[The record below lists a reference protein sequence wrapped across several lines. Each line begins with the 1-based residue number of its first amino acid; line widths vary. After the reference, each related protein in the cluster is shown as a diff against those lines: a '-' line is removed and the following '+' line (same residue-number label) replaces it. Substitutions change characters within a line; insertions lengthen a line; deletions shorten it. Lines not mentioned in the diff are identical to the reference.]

1 MICEYT
7 EEGDL
12 YQFLQDHVAETS
24 LSKSPGVPTL
34 SYGCLIY
41 LATQIAS
48 GMKYLESLNFVHRD
62 LATRNCLVGKCYH
75 IKICDF
81 GSDCPSYKKDYVE
94 MENLLLV
101 PLRWMAWESVIE
113 HRYTTK
119 SDVWS
124 YGVLLWEIL
133 NFAGIR
139 PYQALSDSDLLAS
152 LHNKTPPSLP
162 APRNCHR
169 DLYDLML
176 ECWNITEPLRPS

>member
-1 MICEYT
+1 MRAIISNIYPRDYFKWSEIFYV
-7 EEGDL
+7 DNRSN
-12 YQFLQDHVAETS
+12 FL
-24 LSKSPGVPTL
+24 L
-34 SYGCLIY
+34 
-41 LATQIAS
+41 
-48 GMKYLESLNFVHRD
+48 F
-62 LATRNCLVGKCYH
+62 RNCLVGKCYH

-124 YGVLLWEIL
+124 FGVLLWEIL

-139 PYQALSDSDLLAS
+139 PYQDLSDSALLAS
-152 LHNKTPPSLP
+152 LHNKSPPALP
-162 APRNCHR
+162 APARCHR

-176 ECWNITEPLRPS
+176 ECWNINETLRPTFREIHLFLQRKNLGYSPA

>member
-1 MICEYT
+1 M
-7 EEGDL
+7 
-12 YQFLQDHVAETS
+12 F
-24 LSKSPGVPTL
+24 
-34 SYGCLIY
+34 
-41 LATQIAS
+41 
-48 GMKYLESLNFVHRD
+48 
-62 LATRNCLVGKCYH
+62 RNCLVGKCYH

-113 HRYTTK
+113 VMTRRLYCIDGILRPILQHRYTTK

-124 YGVLLWEIL
+124 FGVLLWEIL

-139 PYQALSDSDLLAS
+139 PYQDLSDAALLAA
-152 LHNKTPPSLP
+152 LHSKAPPALP

-176 ECWNITEPLRPS
+176 ECWNINENLRPSFREIHLFLQRKNLGYSPA